1 MSREYPK
8 AEIFRP
14 ERFLDKGMT
23 APPVN
28 PELYAFGFGRRFV
41 TNVTFDLS

>member
-1 MSREYPK
+1 MSREYPE
-8 AEIFRP
+8 AEIFQP

-23 APPVN
+23 APLVN

-41 TNVTFDLS
+41 TNVNFMT